1 MSAET
6 TPIMAHTEKSGEGG
20 VSSNTTY
27 TTPNSLTAGGIIKSN
42 KAMFSAQAEVLQT
55 ILTSMSN
62 QLHEDSKCQ
71 MEQVNEL
78 TEAVNHMNSSHNA
91 NKLVAR
97 STDGPEF

>member
-1 MSAET
+1 M
-6 TPIMAHTEKSGEGG
+6 
-20 VSSNTTY
+20 
-27 TTPNSLTAGGIIKSN
+27 
-42 KAMFSAQAEVLQT
+42 LQT